1 MRWIYVSS
9 VGDARCRHSDDQSS
23 KASEDGGDGA
33 VFLGNAAME
42 WDRFY
47 LNGNR
52 SCDSILSANDIGV
65 EWDRRW

>member
-9 VGDARCRHSDDQSS
+9 LGGVRRRHSDDQASR
-23 KASEDGGDGA
+23 ASEDGRDGA
-33 VFLGNAAME
+33 VFWGNAAME

-47 LNGNR
+47 SDGNR

-65 EWDRRW
+65 EWDKRW